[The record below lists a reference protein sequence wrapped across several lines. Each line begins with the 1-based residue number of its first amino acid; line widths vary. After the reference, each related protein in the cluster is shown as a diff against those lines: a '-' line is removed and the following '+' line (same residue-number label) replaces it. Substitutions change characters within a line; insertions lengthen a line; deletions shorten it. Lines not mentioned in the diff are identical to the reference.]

1 MTIPLLEFLSRFS
14 PRPLCGLERVVN
26 CTGQEV
32 FAAMRAERGQ
42 NAVRGGMFSMHLVI
56 NRPDRCGGGREHP
69 EMTVAQWSGQG
80 AIQRAILLK
89 WVHEADAVL

>member
-1 MTIPLLEFLSRFS
+1 
-14 PRPLCGLERVVN
+14 
-26 CTGQEV
+26 
-32 FAAMRAERGQ
+32 
-42 NAVRGGMFSMHLVI
+42 MFSVHLVI
-56 NRPDRCGGGREHP
+56 TGRIDREVREQINREHP